1 MKKKISNILI
11 IISLLIIAF
20 LICMKS
26 PNDIFS
32 RGSASLTDSSVF
44 QYIGTSMAKGYVP
57 YLELFDHK
65 GLLLYFINYIGV
77 SISTSAGIWIIELV
91 FMFISLLYA
100 YKLARKF
107 TSKPISLLIVGI
119 AFSQLYYYFEGGNLT
134 EEYALPFLLISL
146 NIFFDFFLEPRKYLN
161 NQQKEKTTGLK
172 LDFKL
177 FNIPVSICGICCA
190 CVLFLRANMISVWIV
205 FILMVL
211 IYCIVHKKYIEIAK
225 FAISFLIGILI
236 VSIPMIIYLAK
247 NGALESFINAYILF
261 NMKYSSHNTKAQKLT
276 AFINFF
282 NTTITILA
290 FIIIIMKIYN
300 QIKKKEQWYFNLGYL
315 IYMII
320 TLVLISMPGNIYGH
334 YGMVMIPALIYPYCI
349 MYQFLEE
356 KEMKSKAIN
365 LIVTAYMLYTIIVPV
380 GIKFTQDCLN
390 DIANRTKTNTDN
402 VIEYIVN
409 NTTEDDLISVF
420 GNSNYIY
427 LLSNRKSVSKYSYQ
441 MPIGNMNEE
450 ITKEYFEELKENRP
464 KLIVWA
470 AEIFDREMFS
480 QMRQKMEEFLKE
492 NNYKLVQDGIMKIY
506 SINGEM

>member
-1 MKKKISNILI
+1 MKKIISNILI

-32 RGSASLTDSSVF
+32 VGNAPSTDSSVF
-44 QYIGTSMAKGYVP
+44 QYIGTSMAKGYIP

-65 GLLLYFINYIGV
+65 GLLLYFINYIGI
-77 SISTSAGIWIIELV
+77 SISTSAGIWLIEFA
-91 FMFISLLYA
+91 FMFVSLLSA
-100 YKLARKF
+100 YRLARKF
-107 TSKPISLLIVGI
+107 ASKPISLLIVVI

-146 NIFFDFFLEPRKYLN
+146 NIFFDFFLNPIKYLN
-161 NQQKEKTTGLK
+161 SKQKEKTKGLK

-177 FNIPVSICGICCA
+177 FNIPVCICGICCA

-211 IYCIVHKKYIEIAK
+211 IYCIVQKKYIEIAK
-225 FAISFLIGILI
+225 FAISFLTGILI

-247 NGALESFINAYILF
+247 NGALESFVNAYILF
-261 NMKYSSHNTKAQKLT
+261 NMKYSSHNTKTQRLT
-276 AFINFF
+276 AFIHFF
-282 NTTITILA
+282 NTAITILA

-300 QIKKKEQWYFNLGYL
+300 QIKKKEQWYFNLGYF
-315 IYMII
+315 IYMLI
-320 TLVLISMPGNIYGH
+320 TLALIGMPGNIYGH

-365 LIVTAYMLYTIIVPV
+365 LIVTAYLLYTIIVPV
-380 GIKFTQDCLN
+380 GIEFTQDCIN
-390 DIANRTKTNTDN
+390 DIANRDKLYTDELIN
-402 VIEYIVN
+402 YIVN
-409 NTTEDDLISVF
+409 NTTEDDTISVF
-420 GNSNYIY
+420 GNLNYIY
-427 LLSNRKSVSKYSYQ
+427 LLSNRKSASKYSYQ

-450 ITKEYFEELKENRP
+450 ITKEYFAELKENKP
-464 KLIVWA
+464 KLIIWA
-470 AEIFDREMFS
+470 ASDFSSEGFLKMRE
-480 QMRQKMEEFLKE
+480 KMDEFLEE
-492 NNYKLVQDGIMKIY
+492 NNYNLVQDGIRKIY
-506 SINGEM
+506 SINGE